1 MRQHSDLRCNNC
13 KAELPKKLVYRHLKT
28 VSTSALEQDVANSLS
43 QKRLK
48 TDETLVDQIAKV
60 EKIAF
65 PSLTSDLSQKL
76 DDYISQL
83 KQRKFQQV
91 ALSQSS
97 SEKTRQNVRDN
108 FVFALLLGV
117 FETTVELKDLAEEEK
132 KCRITAIEIEAAMYV
147 YFKQDISKEY
157 GRKFR
162 LL

>member
-48 TDETLVDQIAKV
+48 TDETLVNQIAKV

-83 KQRKFQQV
+83 KQRKF
-91 ALSQSS
+91 
-97 SEKTRQNVRDN
+97 
-108 FVFALLLGV
+108 
-117 FETTVELKDLAEEEK
+117 
-132 KCRITAIEIEAAMYV
+132 
-147 YFKQDISKEY
+147 
-157 GRKFR
+157 
-162 LL
+162 